1 MSTNMTS
8 KTYEDE
14 IIDEH
19 NKFVEAKNMRKRAE
33 EDAQLLS
40 NRIALLRLEEQRS
53 LKKIEET
60 RNKAREIMQK
70 KVQMLE
76 EQRLK
81 EEEKNKRL
89 EEEKARIEQNKI
101 NKEQS
106 KQARIST
113 REEMIKKLK
122 DEVLAIKLA
131 KKENQSIIEQNK
143 NIEMLEKATVT
154 QSIKDMHREAEEKR
168 RRAEEERKAKVRAE
182 LERKIEEENM
192 KKQQK
197 DDEIARMEQEELELI
212 QRLQNSQ
219 MMQRSAY
226 EELELAMSGSL
237 TPDNFNESESKD
249 YLKKK

>member
-1 MSTNMTS
+1 MSTNLTE
-8 KTYEDE
+8 KTYEED

-40 NRIALLRLEEQRS
+40 NRIALLKLEEQRS

-60 RNKAREIMQK
+60 RNKAREIMQRK
-70 KVQMLE
+70 AEMLE
-76 EQRLK
+76 ELRVK

-89 EEEKARIEQNKI
+89 EEEKARLEQNKL
-101 NKEQS
+101 NKELS
-106 KQARIST
+106 KQARLTT
-113 REEMIKKLK
+113 REEMVKKLK
-122 DEVLAIKLA
+122 EEVMAIKLA
-131 KKENQSIIEQNK
+131 KKENQSLIEQNK
-143 NIEMLEKATVT
+143 NMELLEKATVT
-154 QSIKDMHREAEEKR
+154 QSIKSMHREAEEKKR
-168 RRAEEERKAKVRAE
+168 RSEEERKAKVRAE
-182 LERKIEEENM
+182 LERKIEEENA

-197 DDEIARMEQEELELI
+197 EDDIARMEQEELELI

-237 TPDNFNESESKD
+237 TPANFNGSEPTIYPKNQ
-249 YLKKK
+249 

>member
-1 MSTNMTS
+1 MTS
-8 KTYEDE
+8 KSYEEE

-70 KVQMLE
+70 KAQMLE

-143 NIEMLEKATVT
+143 NIELLEKATVT
-154 QSIKDMHREAEEKR
+154 QSIKGMHREAEEKR
-168 RRAEEERKAKVRAE
+168 RRTEEERKARVRAE

-197 DDEIARMEQEELELI
+197 EDEIARMEQEELELI

-237 TPDNFNESESKD
+237 TSDNFIESEQKD